1 MREALTG
8 FCIVFYSAVFEL
20 ARRLAGP
27 CANGIGR
34 KKGWNLDERQKI
46 PHIVS
51 GLDRCSRTAVWVH
64 AASLGEAKLLQQFLG
79 MLHARNPGDCYVV
92 TATTRSGVEYL
103 ERMKSRSVAAVG
115 FLPLD
120 TLPLMKSL
128 IRNFRISRLWLLE
141 TELWPAM
148 LWACFTEGIPVGIA
162 NARIEE
168 KSFANY
174 RRLGLVV
181 RPLLRRLDVV
191 LAQNETYAQRFL
203 SLGVRPE
210 TLHVVGNMK
219 GYIRIGRP
227 SAAERLARRRS
238 MHLAE
243 SDIVITAGCLH
254 RGEGGVLRRCLDEL
268 SRRGRRCKCIV
279 VPRYLE
285 ESEEIAGELGSSVLR
300 LSEAGTAAA
309 WDTCIVEKMGILET
323 MYRIADA
330 AIVGGTFVNIGG
342 HNVWEP
348 ARFGIPVFFGPDCQ
362 TQNSSCE
369 KLLTFGVGC
378 KVSSGEELAGGL
390 ERTLWID
397 PQKFAAAERIF
408 AEYSNQQQRVI
419 EPLIP

>member
-8 FCIVFYSAVFEL
+8 FCIMLYSAVFEL

-27 CANGIGR
+27 MVGGIGR
-34 KKGWNLDERQKI
+34 KKGWDIDERQKI
-46 PHIVS
+46 PHAIS
-51 GLDRCSRTAVWVH
+51 GRGRCSHTVAWVH

-79 MLHARNPGDCYVV
+79 MLEARNPGDCYVV

-120 TLPLMKSL
+120 TLPLMRSL

-181 RPLLRRLDVV
+181 RTLLRRLDVV

-219 GYIRIGRP
+219 GYVRIGRP
-227 SAAERLARRRS
+227 AASERQPLRRS
-238 MHLAE
+238 MNLTE
-243 SDIVITAGCLH
+243 SDIVVTAGCLH
-254 RGEGGVLRRCLDEL
+254 RGEGAVLRRCLDEL
-268 SRRGRRCKCIV
+268 LRRGRRCKCIV

-285 ESEEIAGELGSSVLR
+285 ESEEIAGELGGSVLR
-300 LSEAGTAAA
+300 LSATDTTAA
-309 WDTCIVEKMGILET
+309 WDTCIVEKLGILES

-330 AIVGGTFVNIGG
+330 AVVGGTFSTIGG

-378 KVSSGEELAGGL
+378 KVTNGEELAGGL
-390 ERTLWID
+390 DRTLWTD
-397 PQKFAAAERIF
+397 PQKFAAAEKMF
-408 AEYSNQQQRVI
+408 AEYSNQQQSII